1 MCRLRLSFLKQ
12 PLLVALVVAAAIAQ
26 TESQIESDDVKRVG
40 THIACQCG
48 ACQENVNCN
57 MSSGQCHFCKP
68 ARTKI
73 YQMQSTGADDG
84 TIIASFV
91 KEYGQSIFR
100 ADPNS
105 FFWLV
110 PYLSLGAGGVLLWF
124 ILRKMRGTKTLRPA
138 TGGPA
143 LDDDPV
149 LAKYRDQIE
158 KDT

>member
-1 MCRLRLSFLKQ
+1 MFRLRLSFLKQ
-12 PLLVALVVAAAIAQ
+12 PLLVAFVVAAAIAQ

-73 YQMQSTGADDG
+73 YQMQRSGMDDAG
-84 TIIASFV
+84 IIASFV
-91 KEYGQSIFR
+91 SEYGKSIFR

-110 PYLSLGAGGVLLWF
+110 PYLSLGAGGIVLWF
-124 ILRKMRGTKTLRPA
+124 VVRKMRGTKN
-138 TGGPA
+138 
-143 LDDDPV
+143 
-149 LAKYRDQIE
+149 
-158 KDT
+158 